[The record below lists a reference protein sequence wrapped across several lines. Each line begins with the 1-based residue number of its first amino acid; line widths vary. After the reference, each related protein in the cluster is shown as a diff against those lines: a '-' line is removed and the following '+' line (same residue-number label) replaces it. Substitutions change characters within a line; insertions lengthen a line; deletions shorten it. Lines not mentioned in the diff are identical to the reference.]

1 MHDTDF
7 VFRPIATG
15 ALNGIDSMR
24 RGADSEVVEV
34 ER

>member
-7 VFRPIATG
+7 VFRPIAPG
-15 ALNGIDSMR
+15 ALNVIDSVR
-24 RGADSEVVEV
+24 RNTDSEVVEV